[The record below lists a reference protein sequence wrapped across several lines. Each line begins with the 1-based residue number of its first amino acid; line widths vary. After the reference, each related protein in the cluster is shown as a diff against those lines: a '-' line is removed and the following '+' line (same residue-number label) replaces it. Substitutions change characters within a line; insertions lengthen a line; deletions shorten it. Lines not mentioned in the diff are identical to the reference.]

1 MSMRTRM
8 IKNRITGFTLIEAL
22 IYVALLVIIS
32 VGAVTFLF
40 SLEDLFQQ
48 HRSEQALFV
57 AGTHTMERILAELR
71 TGETVDLLSSVIA
84 STTEGVLAI
93 DNGSKVTTF
102 DWEGDEIEVTV
113 DGVSEGSLSGSTVAV
128 EQFTVYHYPMA
139 VGEMVRVKLT
149 LSSTIG
155 DYSATSTFYG
165 GADIRGSYD

>member
-1 MSMRTRM
+1 MKKRLHINQT
-8 IKNRITGFTLIEAL
+8 KGFTLVEAL
-22 IYVALLVIIS
+22 IYVALLVVIS

-48 HRSEQALFV
+48 HRTEQALFV

-71 TGETVDLLSSVIA
+71 TGETVDLLSSEIA
-84 STTEGVLAI
+84 STTEGVLVI
-93 DNGSKVTTF
+93 DDGSKITTF
-102 DWEGDEIEVTV
+102 DWEGDEIEVFV
-113 DGVSEGSLSGSTVAV
+113 DGVSEGSLTGSAVTV
-128 EQFTVYHYPMA
+128 EQFTVYHYPMTL
-139 VGEMVRVKLT
+139 GEMVRVKLT